1 MTLIESAPPRP
12 DLPVEPVWREVEAG
26 FWVASTEG
34 MFLGTVER
42 HDDAGAARAA
52 LGLVAAAQPLG
63 RRRGRRSG
71 RNGRTGA
78 IR

>member
-42 HDDAGAARAA
+42 HDDARFFARDSTRTYLGEWTSLSLAQGAVLSVR
-52 LGLVAAAQPLG
+52 
-63 RRRGRRSG
+63 
-71 RNGRTGA
+71 
-78 IR
+78 